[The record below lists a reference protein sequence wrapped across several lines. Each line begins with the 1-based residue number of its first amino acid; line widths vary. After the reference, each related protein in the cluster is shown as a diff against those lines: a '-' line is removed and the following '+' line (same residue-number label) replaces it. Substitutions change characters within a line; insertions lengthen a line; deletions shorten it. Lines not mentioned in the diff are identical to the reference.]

1 MSNLLMVGFIPD
13 ISIKIGGYSTIHHTP
28 FLKEDGGISSKEY
41 EILLKRIVKDTSM
54 VILNLDK
61 KHLTFDESYI
71 LLYAYTKD
79 TPIVGVGNK
88 TRDQLL
94 DIVLSNKFDFLQDA
108 IIHIKN
114 NY

>member
-1 MSNLLMVGFIPD
+1 MDNLLMVGFIPD
-13 ISIKIGGYSTIHHTP
+13 INIKIGGYSTIHHTP
-28 FLKEDGGISSKEY
+28 FKKVDGGMSSKEY
-41 EILLKRIVKDTSM
+41 EILLKRIVNNTFL

-71 LLYAYTKD
+71 LLYAYTKN
-79 TPIVGVGNK
+79 TPIVGVGSK
-88 TRDQLL
+88 IKDQLL
-94 DIVLSNKFDFLQDA
+94 EVVLSNKFDFLQDA